1 MNQTTKIIIG
11 IVIVI
16 VVIWGGY
23 ALLKGHQE
31 QAVTEPTVST
41 QLSQKVQQGENI
53 QFEQSLQNKSGEQQQ
68 VDIKKIFLKTSFKNP
83 YNKLPK
89 DLGLYLRVANGHYLF
104 SNEIAN
110 ESIYDGKKI
119 SIKGSLVA
127 LSQNGFH
134 FAHTVERGNPGIEGG
149 ESVVDLYVDGNLVA
163 NNIYNLGDVQITN
176 NGKHYFYQTIGDA
189 GTNSTLVKDGVKL
202 IDVKSDYWKGGIQ
215 GFAIDDDNGF
225 DLIVYISNLSGHKL
239 IYKSKEISKNNIYSF
254 SISPNGKHYAY
265 VESLESKGDEK
276 KYSVIV
282 DGDIKIKNIFSAGV
296 DVKITNSG
304 HYVVN
309 DISNKRAYIDG
320 KLYNLKAD
328 FAKAYI
334 NNDASHFLIID
345 NEWQLDDKVLSLN
358 INMNNFGGVEILDN
372 TVYIYEFEFEKE
384 NV

>member
-134 FAHTVERGNPGIEGG
+134 FGHTVERGNPGIEGG
-149 ESVVDLYVDGNLVA
+149 ESVVVLYVDGNLVA
-163 NNIYNLGDVQITN
+163 NNIYNLV
-176 NGKHYFYQTIGDA
+176 
-189 GTNSTLVKDGVKL
+189 
-202 IDVKSDYWKGGIQ
+202 DVKSDYWKDGIQ
-215 GFAIDDDNGF
+215 GFAIYDDNRF